1 MGRTERT
8 MARATIQDWTES
20 MVITGI
26 RVAREFQYQVYRDDE
41 KTFQEI
47 RELDGS
53 PIHTIEIPDGINLDR
68 GCYEVLLRYVLTD
81 VVAV

>member
-1 MGRTERT
+1 

-26 RVAREFQYQVYRDDE
+26 RDAREFQYQVYRDDE

-68 GCYEVLLRYVLTD
+68 GCYEVLLRYVLAD
-81 VVAV
+81 VVAI

>member
-1 MGRTERT
+1 

-20 MVITGI
+20 MVITGL
-26 RVAREFQYQVYRDDE
+26 RDAREFRYQVYRDDE

>member
-1 MGRTERT
+1 

-26 RVAREFQYQVYRDDE
+26 RDAREFRYQVYRDDE

>member
-1 MGRTERT
+1 

-26 RVAREFQYQVYRDDE
+26 RDAREFRYQVYRDDE

-53 PIHTIEIPDGINLDR
+53 PVHTIEIPDGINLDR

>member
-1 MGRTERT
+1 
-8 MARATIQDWTES
+8 MARATIQDWTDS
-20 MVITGI
+20 MVITGV
-26 RVAREFQYQVYRDDE
+26 RDAREFQYQVYRDDE

>member
-1 MGRTERT
+1 

-26 RVAREFQYQVYRDDE
+26 RDAREFRYQVYRDDE

-81 VVAV
+81 VVAA

>member
-1 MGRTERT
+1 

-26 RVAREFQYQVYRDDE
+26 RDAREFKYQVYRDDK

>member
-1 MGRTERT
+1 
-8 MARATIQDWTES
+8 MARATIQGWTES
-20 MVITGI
+20 MVTGI
-26 RVAREFQYQVYRDDE
+26 RDAREFQYQVYRDDE

-53 PIHTIEIPDGINLDR
+53 PVHTIEIPDGINLDR

>member
-1 MGRTERT
+1 

-26 RVAREFQYQVYRDDE
+26 RDAREFRYQVYRDDE
-41 KTFQEI
+41 RTFQEI

-81 VVAV
+81 VVAA